1 MSAFFKECMMDNF
14 GFPLIIA
21 LILIGIPAAVVLG
34 KAGYSRWWAILA
46 FIPVVNLIGLWVFAF
61 SNWPVL
67 RNR

>member
-1 MSAFFKECMMDNF
+1 MDNF
-14 GFPLIIA
+14 GYPLIIA